1 MVAGRKMRLRTLAAA
16 AALLGAIATWA
27 VRAQNT
33 PAGPVTEIQMTAKKY
48 EFDPSTVH
56 VHVGDHVKLV
66 ITALD
71 HTHGI
76 KIEAL
81 HINTKLEKGDPVA
94 VEFTAMQP
102 GTYPFECSHFCGL
115 GHGKMKGQL
124 IIE

>member
-1 MVAGRKMRLRTLAAA
+1 MRLRTVAAA
-16 AALLGAIATWA
+16 VAGLTATATW
-27 VRAQNT
+27 VVLAQNM
-33 PAGPVTEIQMTAKKY
+33 PSGPVTEIQMTAKKY
-48 EFDPSTVH
+48 EFDPSTVR

-81 HINTKLEKGDPVA
+81 HISKKLEKGDPVA

-115 GHGKMKGQL
+115 GHGKMKGEV
-124 IIE
+124 IVE